1 MPSPPVRP
9 APGSPSSLRDA
20 NQRRVLD
27 LLRTREE
34 PAVEQEEPAAPA
46 AAAVFTQAELA
57 RATGLAPATVS
68 NIVRDLGAAGL
79 VEVLPGSG
87 RRGSSVRLASRAAY
101 VVGIDFG
108 HSHVAVAVGDLL
120 GAPLCEERVGL
131 AEDLPHDRA
140 LATAQG
146 LLDTMLATLPP
157 APTLHLVL
165 GLPAPIT
172 DDAVGSP
179 AIFPGWEGVDARE
192 VAQAALGLPVTVEN
206 DANLGALAEHR
217 TGAARGNDSC
227 VYVKI
232 SSGVGAGVVLGS
244 EIFRGAAGFAGEIGH
259 LTLDEQGPMCRCGS
273 RGCLE
278 AYASSGPILALMAGQ
293 QPGATLDDII
303 AAADEGSSAARRTFE
318 DAGLHLGWGLASI
331 VNLLNPHVLV
341 IGGDLARAGDL
352 LLEPARVGL
361 RRHTLDAVSAT
372 PVRRSAHGSRA
383 SLLGALLL
391 AAESTDLLADRPAP
405 RGHAHA
411 DGSV

>member
-1 MPSPPVRP
+1 MPPSPVLPP
-9 APGSPSSLRDA
+9 APGSPTSLRNA
-20 NQRRVLD
+20 NQKRVLD
-27 LLRTREE
+27 LLR
-34 PAVEQEEPAAPA
+34 APVA
-46 AAAVFTQAELA
+46 YTQAELA
-57 RATGLAPATVS
+57 RTSGLAPATVS

-79 VEVLPGSG
+79 LEVLPGSG
-87 RRGSSVRLASRAAY
+87 RRGSSVRLAATAAY

-120 GAPLCEERVGL
+120 GQPLREQRRPL
-131 AEDLPHDRA
+131 ADGLPHEQA
-140 LATAQG
+140 LATAQAM
-146 LLDTMLATLPP
+146 LDSMLAELPQ
-157 APTLHLVL
+157 AAVLHVAL

-179 AIFPGWEGVDARE
+179 AIFPGWENVDARE
-192 VAQAALGLPVTVEN
+192 AAGRTFGVPVTVEN

-217 TGAARGNDSC
+217 TGAAQGNDSC

-232 SSGVGAGVVLGS
+232 SSGVGAGVVLAG

-278 AYASSGPILALMAGQ
+278 AYASIGAILGLMAGH
-293 QPGATLDDII
+293 QPGAELDDII
-303 AAADEGSSAARRTFE
+303 AAAGENSFAARRTFE

-372 PVRRSAHGSRA
+372 PVLASAHGSRA
-383 SLLGALLL
+383 SMLGALLL
-391 AAESTDLLADRPAP
+391 AAESTDLLAETA
-405 RGHAHA
+405 
-411 DGSV
+411 

>member
-1 MPSPPVRP
+1 MPPSPVPP
-9 APGSPSSLRDA
+9 AAPGSPTSLRNA
-20 NQRRVLD
+20 NQKRVLD
-27 LLRTREE
+27 LLR
-34 PAVEQEEPAAPA
+34 APVA
-46 AAAVFTQAELA
+46 FTQAELA
-57 RATGLAPATVS
+57 RSSGLAPATVS

-79 VEVLPGSG
+79 LEVLPGSG
-87 RRGSSVRLASRAAY
+87 RRGSSVRLASSAAY

-108 HSHVAVAVGDLL
+108 HSHVSLAVGDLL
-120 GAPLCEERVGL
+120 GRPLREHRQPL
-131 AEDLPHDRA
+131 ADGLPHDEA
-140 LATAQG
+140 LATADRVLHA
-146 LLDTMLATLPP
+146 LLEDLPG
-157 APTLHLVL
+157 APLLHVAL
-165 GLPAPIT
+165 GLPAPMT
-172 DDAVGSP
+172 GDRVGSP
-179 AIFPGWEGVDARE
+179 AIFPGWDGVDARD
-192 VAQAALGLPVTVEN
+192 AAAAVFGVPVTVEN

-217 TGAARGNDSC
+217 TGAAAGNDSC

-232 SSGVGAGVVLGS
+232 SSGVGAGIVLDG

-278 AYASSGPILALMAGQ
+278 AYASIGTILGLMAGQ
-293 QPGATLDDII
+293 QPDAGLDDII
-303 AAADEGSSAARRTFE
+303 AAAGDGSFAARRTFE

-372 PVRRSAHGSRA
+372 PVLASAHGPRA

-391 AAESTDLLADRPAP
+391 AAESTDLLAEGA
-405 RGHAHA
+405 ATA
-411 DGSV
+411 